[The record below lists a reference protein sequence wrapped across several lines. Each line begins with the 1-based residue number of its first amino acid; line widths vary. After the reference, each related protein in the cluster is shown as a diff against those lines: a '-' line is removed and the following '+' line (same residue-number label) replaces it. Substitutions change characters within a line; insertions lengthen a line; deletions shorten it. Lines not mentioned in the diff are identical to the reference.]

1 MKIKR
6 ILLSL
11 AVVFG
16 LTSFGSVAN
25 AACGTITIA
34 NMNWAS
40 ANLMAEVDKIILEEG
55 YGCTVELVPGAT
67 QPTFASMQEKGEP
80 DVAPEFWANAA
91 KRELE
96 AAVAEG
102 KLLSLIHI

>member
-25 AACGTITIA
+25 AACGNITIA

-40 ANLMAEVDKIILEEG
+40 ANFMAEVDKIILEKG
-55 YGCTVELVPGAT
+55 YG
-67 QPTFASMQEKGEP
+67 
-80 DVAPEFWANAA
+80 
-91 KRELE
+91 
-96 AAVAEG
+96 
-102 KLLSLIHI
+102 

>member
-25 AACGTITIA
+25 AACGNITIA

-40 ANLMAEVDKIILEEG
+40 ANFMAEVDKIILEAVS
-55 YGCTVELVPGAT
+55 YTHLTLPTILLV
-67 QPTFASMQEKGEP
+67 
-80 DVAPEFWANAA
+80 
-91 KRELE
+91 
-96 AAVAEG
+96 
-102 KLLSLIHI
+102 

>member
-16 LTSFGSVAN
+16 LTSFGNVAN
-25 AACGTITIA
+25 AACGNITIA

-40 ANLMAEVDKIILEEG
+40 ANFMAEVDKII
-55 YGCTVELVPGAT
+55 
-67 QPTFASMQEKGEP
+67 
-80 DVAPEFWANAA
+80 
-91 KRELE
+91 
-96 AAVAEG
+96 
-102 KLLSLIHI
+102 